1 MILETRSSGI
11 PLLLEHLLCAKISFC
26 ELATAS
32 CFSFDFGP
40 FDGVEL
46 IELVCMGLCV
56 QCDDDD
62 ECRELVVE
70 TDDFR
75 EAEAEGA
82 MMIFHIVQV
91 RELATVI
98 EDAL

>member
-11 PLLLEHLLCAKISFC
+11 PFLLKLLLCAKISFC
-26 ELATAS
+26 ELATTS
-32 CFSFDFGP
+32 CFSFNFGF
-40 FDGVEL
+40 FDRNEL
-46 IELVCMGLCV
+46 IEFECIGLSV
-56 QCDDDD
+56 QCVDDAH
-62 ECRELVVE
+62 CRELALE